1 MYKIYSSE
9 KEQQY
14 GILGIKIKVIDNKK
28 EN

>member
-1 MYKIYSSE
+1 MYKIYTYE
-9 KEQQY
+9 KEKQY